1 MGKEDYHKIKHFVFT
16 CNGKD
21 CKANGAKE
29 IGTELK
35 KVLKEEGLQDSTKVI
50 KTKCTGR
57 CKEGPVVIIKENWL
71 TEVRP
76 KQVPEII
83 NENLK
88 GNGS

>member
-1 MGKEDYHKIKHFVFT
+1 MGKDYNNIKHFVFT

-35 KVLKEEGLQDSTKVI
+35 KQLREEGLHQETKVI

-57 CKEGPVVIIKENWL
+57 CKEGPIMIIKENWI
-71 TEVRP
+71 TEVKARNLS
-76 KQVPEII
+76 EII
-83 NENLK
+83 KNNFK
-88 GNGS
+88 K